1 MVHFKDSKNNLLKNK
16 PFIVVS
22 DYMNHDKYA
31 VSKFLDIISDELSK
45 SQPDL
50 IINERFLHSD
60 VTAQHFKQKYSLC
73 TTMLM
78 DGNVEWDFSATSRGK
93 GDIDGLGGTSKWK
106 AREKTLSRTIYP
118 QNSID
123 FTECAVAVVSWNHHS
138 SLP

>member
-1 MVHFKDSKNNLLKNK
+1 MKIGQALFHFDFSENYPFALQDEIKSRHLNHAPRTLFTAMVHFKDSNNNLLKNK

-78 DGNVEWDFSATSRGK
+78 DGNVE
-93 GDIDGLGGTSKWK
+93 
-106 AREKTLSRTIYP
+106 
-118 QNSID
+118 
-123 FTECAVAVVSWNHHS
+123 
-138 SLP
+138 